1 MSDGVRETGDTP
13 HGNETTVEAQLK
25 CDCGERDLVVTWTDA
40 VEVGS
45 RTRVKMPCSECES
58 LERTVT
64 VVYDPEEYDL
74 VDVYGDGDIGLR
86 ATCQGCDADLYG
98 PVTECPSCGWEKFDR
113 WMESDRD
120 V

>member
-1 MSDGVRETGDTP
+1 MS
-13 HGNETTVEAQLK
+13 VEAQLK

-40 VEVGS
+40 VEVGE

-74 VDVYGDGDIGLR
+74 AEPYGDADFTLR
-86 ATCQGCDADLYG
+86 AECQDCGHKYYG
-98 PVTECPSCGWEKFDR
+98 PMRNACYECGGEEFR
-113 WMESDRD
+113 RYVELGSDNGETGD
-120 V
+120 SDG